1 MSMTRIAKYMYVS
14 GTIDLT
20 RGKDRFF
27 RLPEGEMHRTVLMTE
42 KQAASFSSACSCRV
56 IRSLR
61 AT

>member
-1 MSMTRIAKYMYVS
+1 MSMTQIAKYMYDA

-20 RGKDRFF
+20 REKDRYF
-27 RLPEGEMHRTVLMTE
+27 RLPEGEMYRTVLMTE
-42 KQAASFSSACSCRV
+42 KQAASFSSACSRRV